1 MCALCT
7 SRLKVSMSRF
17 EELLPA
23 TVVMGGFT
31 TAQLWDGAAALLPQ
45 LCVLCLS
52 LRPIRRFESGRR
64 G

>member
-1 MCALCT
+1 
-7 SRLKVSMSRF
+7 MSRF